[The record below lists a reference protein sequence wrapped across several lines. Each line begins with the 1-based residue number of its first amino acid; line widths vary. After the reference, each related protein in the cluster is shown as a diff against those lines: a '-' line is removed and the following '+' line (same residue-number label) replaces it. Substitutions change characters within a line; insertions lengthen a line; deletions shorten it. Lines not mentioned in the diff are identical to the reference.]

1 MFNLLLPLI
10 MIAVLFMLFRSNKK
24 RQEQAT
30 QMRSAMEPGSG
41 VRTIGGMYALVK
53 SVNEETVELE
63 IAPGVVTHY
72 TKSAIAAVL
81 DPQEYDAIINGR
93 PDEPELSELDA
104 VEDEPAV
111 EQPLSLDKAGSD
123 KKDVSDNGG
132 TDGEAPASK

>member
-1 MFNLLLPLI
+1 ML
-10 MIAVLFMLFRSNKK
+10 AVLFMLFRSNKK
-24 RQEQAT
+24 RQDQAA

-53 SVNEETVELE
+53 AVNDETVELE

-93 PDEPELSELDA
+93 PA
-104 VEDEPAV
+104 EDEPTDEPAA
-111 EQPLSLDKAGSD
+111 EEDADAKPLSLDKDVTEGAKDKGSAE
-123 KKDVSDNGG
+123 
-132 TDGEAPASK
+132 GEAPAAK

>member
-1 MFNLLLPLI
+1 

-24 RQEQAT
+24 RQDQAKE
-30 QMRSAMEPGSG
+30 MRSAMEPGSG

-53 SVNEETVELE
+53 AVNEETVELE

-93 PDEPELSELDA
+93 PIEDELSELEA
-104 VEDEPAV
+104 VEKDSVDEK
-111 EQPLSLDKAGSD
+111 PLSLDKMASD
-123 KKDVSDNGG
+123 TKDVSDNGG